1 MAFIILGS
9 VGSAIGAGLTAAGLG
24 TIGGAVTAGAG
35 ALSGI
40 GSGIAGGIGSA
51 LMAAGVP
58 GSVGAGG
65 AVGGAAG
72 TIGTAATTA
81 AGGAGLGA
89 ATSAATGGD
98 PGQGALFGALGGAV
112 TGGLGA
118 LGGAGGG
125 AGSAAGTTASE
136 AILNPTAQAAAP
148 GALTVGDVAT
158 ETAMNQVG
166 NAVAPGLGGVESS
179 VTPAASSP
187 MFGELG
193 SDLMKEGA
201 QQGMDM
207 MKPEDKQARPP
218 ERIAA
223 GRPRSPYSFGGD
235 KDSPLSNPFAHFA
248 EGGLTTLKGGGIA
261 MRDGQ
266 YVIPADVVSAIGNG
280 SSKAGAKF
288 LEAAFNH
295 YIQNGPPEGL
305 QAPQRAGSLAEQ
317 RAIERMNRKPV

>member
-24 TIGGAVTAGAG
+24 TIGGAVSGAAG
-35 ALSGI
+35 ALSGAL
-40 GSGIAGGIGSA
+40 GSG
-51 LMAAGVP
+51 LTAAGLAGAGEAATAAGTAL
-58 GSVGAGG
+58 GSVGAGAGTAIGAPVG
-65 AVGGAAG
+65 AVAQG
-72 TIGTAATTA
+72 IGSLMG
-81 AGGAGLGA
+81 AGGA
-89 ATSAATGGD
+89 
-98 PGQGALFGALGGAV
+98 
-112 TGGLGA
+112 
-118 LGGAGGG
+118 GG
-125 AGSAAGTTASE
+125 AGSAAGGAAPSAVLGGSAQAVGAEGALASVSPEALAGAVPASQGVGISGGVVTAPGAGGTLSSAALPSAGSVFGTGAPSLASE
-136 AILNPTAQAAAP
+136 A
-148 GALTVGDVAT
+148 GSFMGDQLL
-158 ETAMNQVG
+158 E
-166 NAVAPGLGGVESS
+166 
-179 VTPAASSP
+179 
-187 MFGELG
+187 
-193 SDLMKEGA
+193 EGA
-201 QQGMDM
+201 NQALAP
-207 MKPEDKQARPP
+207 KEQARPP

-223 GRPRSPYSFGGD
+223 GRPRSPYSFGGGSG
-235 KDSPLSNPFAHFA
+235 SPLSNPFAGFA